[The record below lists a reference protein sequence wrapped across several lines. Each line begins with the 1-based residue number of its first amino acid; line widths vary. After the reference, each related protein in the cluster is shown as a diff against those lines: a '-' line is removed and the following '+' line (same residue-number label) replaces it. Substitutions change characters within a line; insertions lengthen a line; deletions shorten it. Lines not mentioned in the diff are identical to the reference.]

1 MDSEGMK
8 ILLTQLGAVSGL
20 LFTVFV
26 IALVIAWLL
35 LPFLLLLKLGRIER
49 VLRAFY
55 ALESKQ
61 RERRIPTKRQARGLP
76 DGIVIGP

>member
-1 MDSEGMK
+1 MDSDGMK
-8 ILLTQLGAVSGL
+8 LLLTQLGAVSGL

-26 IALVIAWLL
+26 IALAIAWIL

-55 ALESKQ
+55 ALELKQ
-61 RERRIPTKRQARGLP
+61 REQIPTKRQARGLP